1 MSESKETAEW
11 HDEFEETARKLFAL
25 VSMRGAAMLLDMK
38 YENTRLR
45 EALKKARWQLHNQ
58 GYTMREI
65 AAGVGI
71 TPTQLSAWTDEIP
84 DRQPDF
90 KD

>member
-25 VSMRGAAMLLDMK
+25 VSMRETVWLDMK
-38 YENTRLR
+38 HENAALR
-45 EALKKARWQLHNQ
+45 EVLKKARWQLHNQ

-65 AAGVGI
+65 AAGIGI